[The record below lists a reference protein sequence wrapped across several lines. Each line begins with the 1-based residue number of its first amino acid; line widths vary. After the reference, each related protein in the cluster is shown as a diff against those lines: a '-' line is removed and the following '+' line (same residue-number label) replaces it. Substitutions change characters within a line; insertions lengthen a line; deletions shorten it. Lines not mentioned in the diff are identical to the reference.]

1 MALSETIRVLKT
13 MQVVSS
19 IDAMRRLRSQTNG
32 RKIGFVPTMGYLH
45 EGHLSLV
52 RKARAENDLVVVS
65 IFVNPTQF
73 GPNED
78 YEKYPRDTQ
87 RDLSLLQQENVDIV
101 FMPSALD
108 MYPEGFNSYIEV
120 GPITEVLEGASRPGH
135 FRGVATVVLKLFNAV
150 QPQRAYFGQKDAQ
163 QVVVIKKMVH
173 DLDVPVEIVP
183 CPIIRETG
191 GLAMSSRNVYLSPDD
206 RRAALVLFRCLS
218 LAERLH
224 RQGERDA
231 SKLRDRL
238 EGLIAR
244 EPLACADYIS
254 IAHPQTLQEF
264 ETIEG
269 PALISLAVRI
279 GATRLIDNVLVG
291 EKRPPIV
298 FDMPRGNGHSDN
310 GNGK

>member
-1 MALSETIRVLKT
+1 MALSETIRGLRT
-13 MQVVSS
+13 MQVVST
-19 IDAMRRLRSQTNG
+19 IDGMRRLRCQTNG
-32 RKIGFVPTMGYLH
+32 RKVGFVPTMGYLH

-78 YEKYPRDTQ
+78 FERYPRDTQ

-108 MYPEGFNSYIEV
+108 MYPEGFSSYIEV
-120 GPITEVLEGASRPGH
+120 GPVTEVLEGAFRPGH
-135 FRGVATVVLKLFNAV
+135 FRGVATIVLKLFNAV
-150 QPQRAYFGQKDAQ
+150 QPHRAYFGQKDAQ
-163 QVVVIKKMVH
+163 QLVVIRKLVQ
-173 DLDVPVEIVP
+173 DLNVGVEIVS
-183 CPIIRETG
+183 CPTIRETG
-191 GLAMSSRNVYLSPDD
+191 GLAMSSRNVFLSPDE

-231 SKLRDRL
+231 GKLRDRL

-244 EPLACADYIS
+244 EPLAHADYIS

-269 PALISLAVRI
+269 PALISLAIRI
-279 GATRLIDNVLVG
+279 GVTRLIDNVTVG

-298 FDMPRGNGHSDN
+298 FDTPS
-310 GNGK
+310 GK

>member
-1 MALSETIRVLKT
+1 MALSETIRGLRT

-19 IDAMRRLRSQTNG
+19 VDGMRRLRGQTNG

-52 RKARAENDLVVVS
+52 RRARSENDLVVVS
-65 IFVNPTQF
+65 IFVNPIQF

-78 YEKYPRDTQ
+78 FEKYPRDTQ
-87 RDLSLLQQENVDIV
+87 RDLSLLQQENVDVV
-101 FMPSALD
+101 FMPSAVD
-108 MYPEGFNSYIEV
+108 MYPEGFHSYVDV
-120 GPITEVLEGASRPGH
+120 GQVTEVLEGECRPGH

-150 QPQRAYFGQKDAQ
+150 QPHRAYFGQKDAQ
-163 QVVVIKKMVH
+163 QVVVIRKMVQ
-173 DLDVPVEIVP
+173 DLNVGVEVIG
-183 CPIIRETG
+183 CPTIRETG
-191 GLAMSSRNVYLSPDD
+191 GLAMSSRNVFLSPDE

-231 SKLRDRL
+231 GKLRDRL
-238 EGLIAR
+238 EGLVAR
-244 EPLACADYIS
+244 EPLAHADYIS
-254 IAHPQTLQEF
+254 IADPKTLQEF

-269 PALISLAVRI
+269 PALISLAIRI
-279 GATRLIDNVLVG
+279 GVTRLIDNVTVG

-298 FDMPRGNGHSDN
+298 FDTPA
-310 GNGK
+310 GK